1 MVTTTIK
8 TVMHC
13 NASRFGVAI
22 SILTACNFFT
32 FTTDALAADW
42 LVTPTLR
49 LGESY
54 TDNVRLAPAGKEE
67 SDFISSVSPGLSV
80 TGNGQGLKFKANYD
94 YQYLYYANNSQ
105 GKGYHHLDATTKVT
119 LARDWL
125 FFDGAAS
132 IGQQPISAFGTQTTS
147 NYNLADNQTTVKTFT
162 ASPYL
167 RHDFNG
173 WATSELRYTH
183 QSLGT
188 GSDTLSSSS
197 SDSLGWNINSDPSF
211 RQLAW
216 GLNARA
222 QQNRMAR
229 TESIS
234 SSTAGGNL
242 RYMVTPQFY
251 LTATAGY
258 DKYDYISAPGASN
271 PSGKYYTGGFS
282 WSPTNRTNIS
292 ASAGKKFYGN
302 TYSLSSS
309 VRSRATLLRLSYDE
323 SIMTTQSQ
331 FALNMLNSTSQ
342 YLNDL
347 FRTAIPDDTQRQL
360 AVDQFILSN
369 GLPATLSQ
377 PVSYLTNQFFLQKSL
392 TASVA
397 ITGARN
403 TLLFN
408 AFNIKQNLQSNDA
421 SGIQPGF
428 TSVGNLNQLGFNA
441 TWNLRI
447 TPLTTTTVSAYF
459 SKSKENSSN
468 NESQLRVFRAAVTSR
483 IQPKVDGIVEL
494 RHTEQSSV
502 GIGSAYT
509 ENAVSAFVSMKF

>member
-1 MVTTTIK
+1 
-8 TVMHC
+8 
-13 NASRFGVAI
+13 
-22 SILTACNFFT
+22 
-32 FTTDALAADW
+32 
-42 LVTPTLR
+42 
-49 LGESY
+49 
-54 TDNVRLAPAGKEE
+54 
-67 SDFISSVSPGLSV
+67 
-80 TGNGQGLKFKANYD
+80 
-94 YQYLYYANNSQ
+94 
-105 GKGYHHLDATTKVT
+105 
-119 LARDWL
+119 
-125 FFDGAAS
+125 
-132 IGQQPISAFGTQTTS
+132 
-147 NYNLADNQTTVKTFT
+147 
-162 ASPYL
+162 
-167 RHDFNG
+167 
-173 WATSELRYTH
+173 
-183 QSLGT
+183 
-188 GSDTLSSSS
+188 
-197 SDSLGWNINSDPSF
+197 
-211 RQLAW
+211 
-216 GLNARA
+216 
-222 QQNRMAR
+222 
-229 TESIS
+229 
-234 SSTAGGNL
+234 
-242 RYMVTPQFY
+242 
-251 LTATAGY
+251 
-258 DKYDYISAPGASN
+258 
-271 PSGKYYTGGFS
+271 
-282 WSPTNRTNIS
+282 
-292 ASAGKKFYGN
+292 
-302 TYSLSSS
+302 
-309 VRSRATLLRLSYDE
+309 
-323 SIMTTQSQ
+323 MTTQSQ